1 MEDPGQKVPPKLLR
15 GEQAGG
21 GAEGP
26 RHRGRA
32 LWTQVGAARGK
43 LGLKG
48 GHSFEHLVFSKHM
61 EAMY

>member
-1 MEDPGQKVPPKLLR
+1 MEDPGQEVPPELLR

-32 LWTQVGAARGK
+32 LWTQVGAV
-43 LGLKG
+43 
-48 GHSFEHLVFSKHM
+48 EYTHLTNRSQLCYAM
-61 EAMY
+61 ECHF